1 MSTKEKVRED
11 TKMKGR
17 VGVIKSVDM
26 LGRVVI
32 PKELRERF
40 ALGDNVEIVATEEG
54 IMIRNPEYK
63 IVKEEN
69 DAIKEKYKIK

>member
-1 MSTKEKVRED
+1 
-11 TKMKGR
+11 MKGR

-63 IVKEEN
+63 LVKIEDDEN
-69 DAIKEKYKIK
+69 ENVTT

>member
-1 MSTKEKVRED
+1 MSTKEKVWED
-11 TKMKGR
+11 TKMKGW

-63 IVKEEN
+63 LVKIEDDEN
-69 DAIKEKYKIK
+69 ENVTT